1 MSLIQ
6 IKNLSFRYDN
16 GIEDIFNDVSVNLD
30 TNWKLGL
37 IGRNGKGKTTLLQIL
52 SGKLKYDGIITKNVA
67 IDYFPFKVDENKLT
81 MEAIQDFCMA
91 EDWEIIKELN
101 ILNFNIEALYRAYKT
116 LSGGEK
122 VKAMLVALFLK
133 ENNFLLIDE
142 PTNHL
147 DDTSKMDVEKY
158 LKNKKG
164 FILVSHDRNLLNK
177 VTDHIMAINNSNI
190 DIIQGNYSVWKEA
203 FDRQNNFELKQ
214 NEKLEKE
221 IKKLE
226 NASKESKKWSN
237 SAEKEKQNKSG
248 SKEMLDKG
256 FLGHKAA
263 KIMKKSKVL
272 EERKNKNIEETK
284 KLLSNIDNIEKLKI
298 VPLTYEKN
306 ELITK
311 AQPRNQADIV
321 RYFKFKTNY
330 NPKDQAVFALLNTI
344 LGGSA
349 SSRLFNDLRETQKL
363 AYRVESNIDFVGNTG
378 VMALS
383 IKTTTDN
390 PSENIQQYD
399 NVKKSLE
406 GFQKHIDLLKTQ
418 PVPIEELDAAKLRI
432 KTQILNSLE
441 SSASQTVVLN
451 SAKDNALG
459 INAINNNL
467 KLIDEITP
475 QDIQNAANYIFN
487 SNSITSILASQNTL
501 KNMNIQ

>member
-16 GIEDIFNDVSVNLD
+16 GIENIFDDVSVNLD
-30 TNWKLGL
+30 TNWRLGL

-133 ENNFLLIDE
+133 DNNFLLIDE

-147 DDTSKMDVEKY
+147 DDVSKLDVEKY

-164 FILVSHDRNLLNK
+164 FILVSHDRGLLNE

-214 NEKLEKE
+214 NEKLGKE
-221 IKKLE
+221 IKRLE

-237 SAEKEKQNKSG
+237 TVEKEKQNKSG

-272 EERKNKNIEETK
+272 EERKNKNIQEAK
-284 KLLSNIDNIEKLKI
+284 KLLSNVDNIEKLKI
-298 VPLTYEKN
+298 VPLLYEKN
-306 ELITK
+306 ELITATNFQIEYEKPLFKPINFSIQNRDRICIKGKNGAGKSSIIK
-311 AQPRNQADIV
+311 AIV
-321 RYFKFKTNY
+321 NKENRYK
-330 NPKDQAVFALLNTI
+330 
-344 LGGSA
+344 G
-349 SSRLFNDLRETQKL
+349 
-363 AYRVESNIDFVGNTG
+363 
-378 VMALS
+378 
-383 IKTTTDN
+383 
-390 PSENIQQYD
+390 
-399 NVKKSLE
+399 
-406 GFQKHIDLLKTQ
+406 
-418 PVPIEELDAAKLRI
+418 
-432 KTQILNSLE
+432 ILNI
-441 SSASQTVVLN
+441 
-451 SAKDNALG
+451 G
-459 INAINNNL
+459 NNL
-467 KLIDEITP
+467 KISYVP
-475 QDIQNAANYIFN
+475 QD
-487 SNSITSILASQNTL
+487 THTL
-501 KNMNIQ
+501 KGSLKVFIAENKLNESVFRAMLVKMGISQTEMQHDLENLSEGQKKKILLGKSISENAHIYI

>member
-16 GIEDIFNDVSVNLD
+16 GIENIFDDVSVNLD
-30 TNWKLGL
+30 TNWRLGL

-52 SGKLKYDGIITKNVA
+52 SGKLKYDGIITKNVD

-81 MEAIQDFCMA
+81 MEVIQDFCMA

-101 ILNFNIEALYRAYKT
+101 ILNFNIEALYRTFQT

-147 DDTSKMDVEKY
+147 DDVSKLDVEKY

-164 FILVSHDRNLLNK
+164 FILVLHDRNLLNK

-214 NEKLEKE
+214 NEKLGKE

-237 SAEKEKQNKSG
+237 AAEKEKQNKSG

-272 EERKNKNIEETK
+272 EERKNKNIQEAK
-284 KLLSNIDNIEKLKI
+284 KLLSNVDNIEKLKI
-298 VPLTYEKN
+298 VQLLYEK
-306 ELITK
+306 K
-311 AQPRNQADIV
+311 
-321 RYFKFKTNY
+321 
-330 NPKDQAVFALLNTI
+330 
-344 LGGSA
+344 
-349 SSRLFNDLRETQKL
+349 
-363 AYRVESNIDFVGNTG
+363 
-378 VMALS
+378 
-383 IKTTTDN
+383 
-390 PSENIQQYD
+390 
-399 NVKKSLE
+399 
-406 GFQKHIDLLKTQ
+406 
-418 PVPIEELDAAKLRI
+418 
-432 KTQILNSLE
+432 
-441 SSASQTVVLN
+441 
-451 SAKDNALG
+451 
-459 INAINNNL
+459 
-467 KLIDEITP
+467 
-475 QDIQNAANYIFN
+475 
-487 SNSITSILASQNTL
+487 
-501 KNMNIQ
+501 